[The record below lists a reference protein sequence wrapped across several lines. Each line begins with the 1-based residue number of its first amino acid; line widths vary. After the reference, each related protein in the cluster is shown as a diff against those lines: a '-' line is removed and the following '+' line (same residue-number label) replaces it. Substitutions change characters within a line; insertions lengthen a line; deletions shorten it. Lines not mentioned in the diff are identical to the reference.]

1 MEDLIITKASGAEA
15 ILSFEK
21 LRQSMRNSGANEVQI
36 DKVIEDIT
44 PRLHQGVSTKKIY
57 KWAFA
62 LLKKTSKHVAAKYQL
77 KMAIMELGPSGFP
90 FEKYIAELYK
100 RQEYKVKV
108 GTIVQGNC
116 VTHEVDVLATT
127 EKEHLIVECKF
138 HSLQGKQSDV
148 KVSLYFHSRFRD
160 LHSQWILRPEIAS
173 KKIEGWIVTNT
184 RFSPD
189 ALQYANCVGLKL
201 LSWDFPQGNGL
212 KDLVERYFLYPIT
225 CLTSITKLEKEK
237 LLLENVVFCEDILV
251 KQEKLRKVGI
261 IDRRVNVILEEVK
274 NMKDSNQKK

>member
-1 MEDLIITKASGAEA
+1 MEDIIITKASGKEVVF
-15 ILSFEK
+15 SFEK
-21 LRQSMRNSGANEVQI
+21 LRQSLRNSGASEIQI
-36 DKVIEDIT
+36 NQVIEDIT
-44 PRLHQGVSTKKIY
+44 PRLQQGISTKKIY

-77 KMAIMELGPSGFP
+77 KTAIMELGPSGFP

-100 RQEYKVKV
+100 RQGYGVKI
-108 GTIVQGNC
+108 GTIVQGKC

-127 EKEHLIVECKF
+127 EKEHLLVECKF

-160 LHSQWILRPEIAS
+160 VHSQWILRPEISS

-189 ALQYANCVGLKL
+189 ALQYANCSGIKL

-251 KQEKLRKVGI
+251 KQDRLRKVGV
-261 IDRRVNVILEEVK
+261 IDRRINLVLDEVRK
-274 NMKDSNQKK
+274 MKDSSK

>member
-1 MEDLIITKASGAEA
+1 MEDLIITKASGKEVVF
-15 ILSFEK
+15 SFEK
-21 LRQSMRNSGANEVQI
+21 LRQSLRNSGANEIQI
-36 DKVIEDIT
+36 NQVVEDIT
-44 PRLHQGVSTKKIY
+44 PRLQQGISTKKIY

-77 KMAIMELGPSGFP
+77 KTAIMELGPSGFP

-100 RQEYKVKV
+100 RQGYGVKV
-108 GTIVQGNC
+108 GTIVQGTC

-127 EKEHLIVECKF
+127 EKEHLLVECKF

-160 LHSQWILRPEIAS
+160 VHSQWILRPEISS
-173 KKIEGWIVTNT
+173 KKIEGWVVTNT

-189 ALQYANCVGLKL
+189 ALQYANCSGIKL

-237 LLLENVVFCEDILV
+237 LLLENIVFCEDILV
-251 KQEKLRKVGI
+251 KQDRLRKVGV
-261 IDRRVNVILEEVK
+261 IDRRINLVLDEVRK
-274 NMKDSNQKK
+274 MKDSSK

>member
-1 MEDLIITKASGAEA
+1 MEDLIITKASGKEVVF
-15 ILSFEK
+15 SFEK
-21 LRQSMRNSGANEVQI
+21 LRQSLRNSGANEIQI
-36 DKVIEDIT
+36 NQVVEDIT
-44 PRLHQGVSTKKIY
+44 PRLQQGISTKKIY

-77 KMAIMELGPSGFP
+77 KTAIMELGPSGFP

-100 RQEYKVKV
+100 RQGYGVKV
-108 GTIVQGNC
+108 GTIVQGTC

-127 EKEHLIVECKF
+127 EKEHLLVECKF

-160 LHSQWILRPEIAS
+160 VHSQWILRPEISS
-173 KKIEGWIVTNT
+173 KKIEGWVVTNT

-189 ALQYANCVGLKL
+189 ALKYANCSGIKL

-237 LLLENVVFCEDILV
+237 LLLENIVFCEDILV
-251 KQEKLRKVGI
+251 KQDRLRKVGV
-261 IDRRVNVILEEVK
+261 IDRRINLVLDEVRK
-274 NMKDSNQKK
+274 MKDSSK